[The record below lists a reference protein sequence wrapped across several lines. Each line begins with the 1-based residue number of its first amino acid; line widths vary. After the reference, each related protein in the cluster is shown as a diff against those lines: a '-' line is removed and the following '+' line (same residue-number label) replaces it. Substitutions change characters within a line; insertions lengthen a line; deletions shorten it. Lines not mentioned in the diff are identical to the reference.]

1 MMIAPQP
8 RISRFWPFRR
18 VYYGWAVMTASM
30 LAAAASVP
38 MQGPIMGVFLR
49 PIQEEL
55 GWSATSISIGFAI
68 GSGVGGVCSVWVGR
82 ALDRRGAQGVMV
94 VSGMILAGCMAGLA
108 AMTQAWHFW
117 GLFGL
122 ARGTA
127 AAGAQL
133 GTMVAL
139 ASWFVR
145 KRGRV
150 VGLLG
155 VGQRTGQALMPI
167 PIGLMVAYFGWRE
180 AWLALAGFAF
190 LAIALPSAAYIRR
203 RPEDYGLLPDGQ
215 RPTEAV
221 RVGETSAS
229 AGETLWSL
237 AEAKRTRTL
246 WALIVGQAAVV
257 LAVNATNLHIT
268 ASLQDKGLSQAA
280 AVGALTVYLTVAALS
295 VFGWGLVM
303 ERVHTRYLAVT
314 SAALYCVSM
323 GLAIFASS
331 FPMAA
336 LFSVTFGSA
345 LGVWTVVSR
354 MLFANY
360 FGRRSFGA
368 IRGFAAP
375 IMSGVSMAGPI
386 FAGRI
391 WDVTGSYDAAFAAF
405 AGVFVLAFGAFAL
418 AAPVR
423 KPGAEAQPFGDDQSA
438 YTPAYAEPAHRR
450 RRGRRRIRRDRRR
463 PP

>member
-1 MMIAPQP
+1 MTTLQP
-8 RISRFWPFRR
+8 RISRLWPFRG

-30 LAAAASVP
+30 LTAAASVP

-49 PIQEEL
+49 PIQDEL
-55 GWSATSISIGFAI
+55 GWSATSISVGFAL
-68 GSGVGGVCSVWVGR
+68 GSGLGGVCSVWVGR
-82 ALDRRGAQGVMV
+82 ALDRRGARGVMV
-94 VSGMILAGCMAGLA
+94 VSGMIIVGCMAGLA

-117 GLFGL
+117 GLFGV

-155 VGQRTGQALMPI
+155 VGQRTGQAIMPI
-167 PIGLMVAYFGWRE
+167 PIGLMIVYFGWRE
-180 AWLALAGFAF
+180 AWVALAGFAF
-190 LAIALPSAAYIRR
+190 LAMVLPSAAYMRR

-215 RPTEAV
+215 QPTAEV
-221 RVGETSAS
+221 RVGETSEA

-268 ASLQDKGLSQAA
+268 ASFQDKGLSQQT
-280 AVGALTVYLTVAALS
+280 AVNALTVYLVVAALS
-295 VFGWGLVM
+295 VFGWGLAM
-303 ERVHTRYLAVT
+303 ERVHTRYLAVI
-314 SAALYCVSM
+314 SAALFGVSM
-323 GLAIFASS
+323 GLATVASS
-331 FPMAA
+331 FAMAA
-336 LFSVTFGSA
+336 LFSVVFGNA

-375 IMSGVSMAGPI
+375 IMAGVSMIGPV

-391 WDVTGSYDAAFAAF
+391 WDLTGSYDAAFATF
-405 AGVFVLAFGAFAL
+405 AGVFVVAFGAFAL

-423 KPGAEAQPFGDDQSA
+423 KPAG
-438 YTPAYAEPAHRR
+438 
-450 RRGRRRIRRDRRR
+450 
-463 PP
+463 

>member
-1 MMIAPQP
+1 MTTPQP
-8 RISRFWPFRR
+8 RISRLWPFRR

-30 LAAAASVP
+30 LTAAASVP

-49 PIQEEL
+49 PIQDEL
-55 GWSATSISIGFAI
+55 GWSATSISVGFAL
-68 GSGVGGVCSVWVGR
+68 GSGLGGVCSVWVGR
-82 ALDRRGAQGVMV
+82 ALDRRGARGVMV
-94 VSGMILAGCMAGLA
+94 VSGMIIVGCMAGLA

-117 GLFGL
+117 GLFGV

-155 VGQRTGQALMPI
+155 VGQRTGQAIMPI
-167 PIGLMVAYFGWRE
+167 PIGLMIVHFGWRE
-180 AWLALAGFAF
+180 AWVALAGFAF
-190 LAIALPSAAYIRR
+190 LAIVLPSAAYMRR

-215 RPTEAV
+215 QPTAEV
-221 RVGETSAS
+221 RVGETSEA

-268 ASLQDKGLSQAA
+268 ASFQDKGLSQQT
-280 AVGALTVYLTVAALS
+280 AVNALTVYLVAAALS
-295 VFGWGLVM
+295 VFGWGLAM
-303 ERVHTRYLAVT
+303 ERVHTRYLAVI
-314 SAALYCVSM
+314 SAALFSVSM
-323 GLAIFASS
+323 GLATVAASFA
-331 FPMAA
+331 MAA
-336 LFSVTFGSA
+336 LFSVVFGNA

-375 IMSGVSMAGPI
+375 IMAGVSMIGPV

-391 WDVTGSYDAAFAAF
+391 WDLTGSYDAAFATF
-405 AGVFVLAFGAFAL
+405 AGVFVVAFAAFAL

-423 KPGAEAQPFGDDQSA
+423 KPAA
-438 YTPAYAEPAHRR
+438 
-450 RRGRRRIRRDRRR
+450 
-463 PP
+463 

>member
-1 MMIAPQP
+1 MTTPQP
-8 RISRFWPFRR
+8 RISSLWPFRR

-30 LAAAASVP
+30 LTAAASVP

-49 PIQEEL
+49 PIQDEL
-55 GWSATSISIGFAI
+55 GWSATSISVGFAL
-68 GSGVGGVCSVWVGR
+68 GSGLGGVCSVWVGR
-82 ALDRRGAQGVMV
+82 ALDRRGARGVMV
-94 VSGMILAGCMAGLA
+94 VSGMIIVGCMAGLA

-117 GLFGL
+117 GLFGV

-155 VGQRTGQALMPI
+155 VGQRTGQAIMPI
-167 PIGLMVAYFGWRE
+167 PIGLMIVHLGWRE
-180 AWLALAGFAF
+180 AWVALAGFAF
-190 LAIALPSAAYIRR
+190 LAIVLPSAAYMRR

-215 RPTEAV
+215 QPTAEV
-221 RVGETSAS
+221 RVGETSEA

-268 ASLQDKGLSQAA
+268 ASFQDKGLSQQT
-280 AVGALTVYLTVAALS
+280 AVNALTVYLVVAALS
-295 VFGWGLVM
+295 VFGWGLAM
-303 ERVHTRYLAVT
+303 ERVHTRYLAVI
-314 SAALYCVSM
+314 SAALFSVSM
-323 GLAIFASS
+323 GLATVASS
-331 FPMAA
+331 FAMAA
-336 LFSVTFGSA
+336 LFSVVFGNA

-375 IMSGVSMAGPI
+375 IMAGVSMIGPV

-391 WDVTGSYDAAFAAF
+391 WDLTGSYDAAFATF
-405 AGVFVLAFGAFAL
+405 AGVFVVAFGAFAL

-423 KPGAEAQPFGDDQSA
+423 KPAA
-438 YTPAYAEPAHRR
+438 
-450 RRGRRRIRRDRRR
+450 
-463 PP
+463 

>member
-1 MMIAPQP
+1 MTTSQP
-8 RISRFWPFRR
+8 RISRLWPFRR

-30 LAAAASVP
+30 LTAAASVP

-49 PIQEEL
+49 PIQDEL
-55 GWSATSISIGFAI
+55 GWSATSISVGFAI
-68 GSGVGGVCSVWVGR
+68 GSGLGGVCSVWVGR
-82 ALDRRGAQGVMV
+82 ALDRRGARGVMV
-94 VSGMILAGCMAGLA
+94 VSGMILVGCMVGLA

-117 GLFGL
+117 GLFGV

-155 VGQRTGQALMPI
+155 VGQRTGQAIMPI
-167 PIGLMVAYFGWRE
+167 PIGLMIVYFGWRE
-180 AWLALAGFAF
+180 AWVALAGFAF
-190 LAIALPSAAYIRR
+190 LAMVLPSAAYMRR

-215 RPTEAV
+215 QPTAEV
-221 RVGETSAS
+221 RVGETSEA

-268 ASLQDKGLSQAA
+268 ASFQDKGLSQQT
-280 AVGALTVYLTVAALS
+280 AVNALTVYLVVAALS

-314 SAALYCVSM
+314 SAALFGVSM
-323 GLAIFASS
+323 VLATLASS
-331 FPMAA
+331 FATAA
-336 LFSVTFGSA
+336 LFSVVFGNA

-375 IMSGVSMAGPI
+375 IMSGVSMIGPI

-391 WDVTGSYDAAFAAF
+391 WDFTGSYDAAFATF
-405 AGVFVLAFGAFAL
+405 AGVFVVAFAAFAL

-423 KPGAEAQPFGDDQSA
+423 KPAG
-438 YTPAYAEPAHRR
+438 
-450 RRGRRRIRRDRRR
+450 
-463 PP
+463 